1 MVEPYFLKVKTSCSI
16 PLVAFT
22 ANLFDL
28 VKISIFLV
36 SVVHLGWKLVADQT
50 TGLMIEIP

>member
-1 MVEPYFLKVKTSCSI
+1 MVEPYFFKVKTSCSI

-22 ANLFDL
+22 ANLFGL

-36 SVVHLGWKLVADQT
+36 SVVHLGWKPVVDQT
-50 TGLMIEIP
+50 TGLMIKRP